1 METLA
6 NHLVIVETLS
16 KLEPRTHLS
25 IVDSS
30 LAGIQETIKLFG
42 GSITLTKINDQT
54 NSANV
59 LISAYSEIG
68 NCQFWVHVFTTKL
81 AIMLQKEAFNAD
93 FVKFEK
99 GTNLTIIDNQYLVLS
114 DAK

>member
-6 NHLVIVETLS
+6 NHLAVVETLS
-16 KLEPRTHLS
+16 TLEPRTSLS
-25 IVDSS
+25 IIDSS
-30 LAGIQETIKLFG
+30 LSGIQETIKLFG
-42 GSITLTKINDQT
+42 GSITLSKINDQT
-54 NSANV
+54 DSANV
-59 LISAYSEIG
+59 LISSYSEIG

-81 AIMLQKEAFNAD
+81 AIMMQKEAFNAD

-114 DAK
+114 DVA